1 MNIDYYNQNAQTFI
15 DSSINADVREL
26 YDNFLPLIPESG
38 RILAAGCGSGRD
50 AKAFSEL
57 GYCVDAFDASE
68 EMVKFARSNTG
79 LDIKHDTF
87 MSYKSETQFDGI
99 WACASLLHV
108 PSVDLTKTIE
118 KLFTHLK
125 EGGHLYFSMKQGSGE
140 RVHNGRTFTD
150 FDIENIADLM
160 SDIDEIIMR
169 KFWISEDVRPNRSER
184 WLNVILAKQ
193 TQPWG

>member
-26 YDNFLPLIPESG
+26 YDNFLPLIPEG
-38 RILAAGCGSGRD
+38 GKILDAGCGSGRD
-50 AKAFSEL
+50 AKAFSAQ
-57 GYCVDAFDASE
+57 GYQVDAFDASE

-79 LDIKHDTF
+79 LDIKFDTF
-87 MSYKSETQFDGI
+87 MSYESKTQFDGI

-108 PSVDLTKTIE
+108 PATDLAKTIG

-150 FDIENIADLM
+150 FDKENIADLIG
-160 SDIDEIIMR
+160 DLDQIIMH
-169 KFWISEDVRPNRSER
+169 KFWISSDVRPNKNEK
-184 WLNVILAKQ
+184 WMNVILAK
-193 TQPWG
+193 GISS

>member
-26 YDNFLPLIPESG
+26 YDNFLSLIPQG
-38 RILAAGCGSGRD
+38 GKILDAGCGSGRD
-50 AKAFSEL
+50 AKAFSAQ
-57 GYCVDAFDASE
+57 GYQVDAFDASE

-79 LDIKHDTF
+79 LDIKLDTF
-87 MSYKSETQFDGI
+87 MSYESETQFDGI

-108 PSVDLTKTIE
+108 PSADLTKTIE

-140 RVHNGRTFTD
+140 RVLNGRAFTD
-150 FDIENIADLM
+150 FDIENIGDLM
-160 SDIDEIIMR
+160 SDLDKIVMR
-169 KFWISEDVRPNRSER
+169 KFWISEDVRPNRNEK
-184 WLNVILAKQ
+184 WLNVILAKSDSSLR
-193 TQPWG
+193 